1 MTKQSTKDF
10 FKEYFSKEEP
20 KKKLFKPNIEE
31 DLNRPHKVTLT
42 EGQISTIL
50 YILEGYNPLDA
61 NGYDPEFREDI
72 DKIFEELEG
81 VVDTYY
87 NNKGY
92 KMQLSLTQFQADIIK
107 NSLKLYDIEMLS
119 TSEEWREYDNLFDKL
134 AELSDTSRADDF
146 YKQSPL
152 NRNGKDLDSL

>member
-20 KKKLFKPNIEE
+20 NKKLFKPNIEE

-87 NNKGY
+87 G
-92 KMQLSLTQFQADIIK
+92 K
-107 NSLKLYDIEMLS
+107 NED
-119 TSEEWREYDNLFDKL
+119 
-134 AELSDTSRADDF
+134 
-146 YKQSPL
+146 
-152 NRNGKDLDSL
+152 

>member
-1 MTKQSTKDF
+1 MTMK
-10 FKEYFSKEEP
+10 P
-20 KKKLFKPNIEE
+20 FKPSVEE
-31 DLNRPHKVTLT
+31 DLNRLHNVTLT

-87 NNKGY
+87 NNKG
-92 KMQLSLTQFQADIIK
+92 D
-107 NSLKLYDIEMLS
+107 
-119 TSEEWREYDNLFDKL
+119 
-134 AELSDTSRADDF
+134 
-146 YKQSPL
+146 
-152 NRNGKDLDSL
+152 